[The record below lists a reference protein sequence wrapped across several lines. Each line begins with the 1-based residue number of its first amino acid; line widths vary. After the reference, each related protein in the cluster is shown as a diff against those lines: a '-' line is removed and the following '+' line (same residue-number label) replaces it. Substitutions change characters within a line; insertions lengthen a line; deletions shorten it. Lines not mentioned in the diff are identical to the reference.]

1 MQPEQCAKR
10 LQTKSKLTLR
20 RLLRWGSVIMLET
33 ERGLYQLDPEQKTAA
48 RQDTLRGR
56 ELLGVA
62 TFQQK
67 ALALCRE
74 KSSLSLWHQ
83 QGDDSWL
90 PIELP
95 EVLQTSRKSL
105 PLLIAD
111 DTTIVLLQSGSLAF
125 YREQQWRLSP
135 WRREERSLVESKR
148 YVISKDQLW
157 IATNRGEWG
166 GGLVSYDLNKELMN
180 PAPKHFGVKALPV
193 TALRQNPG
201 GSLWFSEGIQRLGL
215 ARGGLYRAR
224 GDAWECFLYSSH
236 LPPHQLAIIHPQE
249 GWRARI
255 EAEREQL
262 SQSLTEWG
270 LAPCAIASF
279 DFSEEGVPYVLTS
292 RYGPVVFDGQDWTPL
307 FSWWPYTPVV
317 DVLIAGDTV
326 FVATLRAGVLL
337 WDKASGELAHIEL

>member
-1 MQPEQCAKR
+1 MQPEQCAKK

-20 RLLRWGSVIMLET
+20 RLLRWGASIM
-33 ERGLYQLDPEQKTAA
+33 QLAPQQQTAT
-48 RQDTLRGR
+48 RQDTLLNR

-67 ALALCRE
+67 ALALCRD
-74 KSSLSLWHQ
+74 KNNLSLWHQ

-90 PIELP
+90 PIALP
-95 EVLQTSRKSL
+95 EVLKTPRKSL
-105 PLLIAD
+105 PILIAN

-125 YREQQWRLSP
+125 YRDQQWRLSP

-148 YVISKDQLW
+148 YVLSKDQLW

-166 GGLVSYDLNKELMN
+166 GGLVSYDLLQEQMN
-180 PAPKHFGVKALPV
+180 PVPAHFGVKALPV

-201 GSLWFSEGIQRLGL
+201 GSLWFSEGIQQLGL

-224 GDAWECFLYSSH
+224 GDTWECFLYSSH
-236 LPPHQLAIIHPQE
+236 LPSHQLAIIHPNE
-249 GWRARI
+249 GWRTRI
-255 EAEREQL
+255 EAERAQL
-262 SQSLTEWG
+262 SQSTTDWG
-270 LAPCAIASF
+270 LAPCAIDSF

-317 DVLIAGDTV
+317 DVLIVGDTI
-326 FVATLRAGVLL
+326 FIATLRAGVLL
-337 WDKASGELAHIEL
+337 WDKTSGELAHIEL